1 MVFGLSITIKG
12 GLRNS
17 IDVTTQPSRITRT
30 HDLAALL
37 SDVASGAVIA
47 VRVWR
52 RVVAQSVPDLSAF
65 TTGLATSFPVT
76 PFAPAAV
83 HCRTRNS
90 VKIAV
95 NTQINNANI
104 PSNNV

>member
-1 MVFGLSITIKG
+1 MVFGSSIRIKVNV
-12 GLRNS
+12 GLQNS

-65 TTGLATSFPVT
+65 TAGLTTSFPVT
-76 PFAPAAV
+76 PFTPLSV
-83 HCRTRNS
+83 HCRTINS
-90 VKIAV
+90 V
-95 NTQINNANI
+95 NNYCSKHTNKQRQH
-104 PSNNV
+104 S